1 MCYTK
6 KDFLGTRNLSKDEIL
21 YFIERAKEFKILNSK
36 PVKKSSN
43 LLGKSVINA
52 FFENSTRTRIS
63 FETAQKRL
71 GADSI
76 NFVASQ
82 SSTAKG
88 ETLIDTIHNL
98 EAMKTDF
105 FVVRHSAS
113 GSVNFIA
120 QNTNASVINAGD
132 GANEH
137 PTQALLD
144 IFTIMQHHEILNKIG
159 ADLSGL
165 NISIIG
171 DIDHSRV
178 ARSDIWAMQKLGAN
192 LTLFGPPQMMP
203 RRADAFNCKI
213 AQNID
218 EAVHKA
224 DVIIMLRI
232 QLERMNG
239 EVPFPSKGEYMKFFG
254 LNKERIKLANNPI
267 ILHPGPINRGVEL
280 SSEVADS
287 ECSLVL
293 NQVENGVAIR
303 MAVLSVLNENRK
315 NL

>member
-144 IFTIMQHHEILNKIG
+144 IFTIMQHREILNKIG